1 MNPGMKKRKKP
12 AKNNEEERSEQTA
25 RAETAEAEEP
35 VVEALEPEAEPS
47 AAEDRERQEAAGAED
62 LSGKV
67 AALEDQLL
75 RLRAEY
81 ANYKRRSE
89 KEKAELSTLIKA
101 NVYSGI
107 LSVIDD
113 FERFFQHVHC
123 CRESVAEEFV
133 KGVEMIHNS
142 LVGTLNKQG
151 VEAIEATEVPFDPHC
166 HEAMLIE
173 PVEKQSD
180 DHMVRQVLE
189 VGYRL
194 GELII
199 RPAKVKVGVYSENQD
214 SGQNSES

>member
-1 MNPGMKKRKKP
+1 MIPGMKKKKKP
-12 AKNNEEERSEQTA
+12 AKKTEEKQTEQTA

-35 VVEALEPEAEPS
+35 AVEAREPEAEPS
-47 AAEDRERQEAAGAED
+47 AAEDREQQEAAGAEG

-67 AALEDQLL
+67 AELEDQLL

-89 KEKAELSTLIKA
+89 KEKSGLATLIKA
-101 NVYSGI
+101 NVFSGI
-107 LSVIDD
+107 LPVIDD
-113 FERFFQHVHC
+113 FERFFQHVRC
-123 CRESVAEEFV
+123 CRESLAEEFV
-133 KGVEMIHNS
+133 KGMEMIHNS

-166 HEAMLIE
+166 HEAMLTE
-173 PVEKQSD
+173 AVEKQSD
-180 DHMVRQVLE
+180 DHTVRQVLE

-199 RPAKVKVGVYSENQD
+199 RPAKVKVGIYSENQN